1 VGLAGGEVLVELVDI
16 ALEGGA
22 GIQTKPV
29 AVDKN
34 RIFAEGGSE
43 GEEGAAQGGASTGA
57 IVVGPEEVDE
67 GIARVALAR
76 DGEIGGKGD
85 RLAPV
90 DLNRHAVALDARRP
104 KQIESQGGRHNTSFL
119 SSVLESG

>member
-1 VGLAGGEVLVELVDI
+1 MLVKFVDI
-16 ALEGGA
+16 APEGSA
-22 GIQTKPV
+22 RIQTKPV

-43 GEEGAAQGGASTGA
+43 GEEGAAQGGTSTGA

-76 DGEIGGKGD
+76 DGEIGDKGD

-90 DLNRHAVALDARRP
+90 NLDRHGVALDARRP
-104 KQIESQGGRHNTSFL
+104 KQIESQRGRHDTSL
-119 SSVLESG
+119 M